1 MPTVFEEEIR
11 SQGEH
16 IRRRAAFGAREAAQ
30 VAESFRGVDYVLVA
44 ARGSSDNAAVFFQYF
59 AGQELGLLVALATPS
74 LYEGDVPIGLNGA
87 GVLAIS
93 QSGRTPGLLN
103 VVESAKE
110 QGRPSAAITNDLES
124 PLSLASDHVIALKA
138 GQERAIAATKTFTTT
153 WQALAQVVE
162 AMKGSSLEGLQ
173 TLPDMVDRA
182 ATWALAASLP
192 SELLNAE
199 RGLTIVGRG
208 VGQAV
213 AAEIALKIREVTGIR
228 AEAYSAADY
237 LHGPIGADGRGSALL
252 LVVTDELKT
261 DVAETL
267 LEECRRFSMG
277 TVVLRSLSRGPFV
290 SDAEI
295 VVDESGPNWCVAL
308 AEVIVGQVLA
318 LRLGELRGRPI
329 DTAPGLKKVTLSA

>member
-11 SQGEH
+11 SQAEL
-16 IRRRAAFGAREAAQ
+16 IRRRTSLGALEAAQ
-30 VAESFRGVDYVLVA
+30 VAESFRDVDYVLAA

-74 LYEGDVPIGLNGA
+74 LYEGDASIGLNGA

-93 QSGRTPGLLN
+93 QSGRTPGLVN
-103 VVESAKE
+103 VIESANK

-124 PLSLASDHVIALKA
+124 PLSRASTHVIALQA
-138 GQERAIAATKTFTTT
+138 GQERAIASTKTFTTT
-153 WQALAQVVE
+153 WHALAQLVE
-162 AMKGSSLEGLQ
+162 ALKGSPLEGLEALSD
-173 TLPDMVDRA
+173 TVDRA
-182 ATWALAASLP
+182 AAWALSASLP
-192 SELLNAE
+192 SGLLNAE
-199 RGLTIVGRG
+199 RGLTVVGRG

-228 AEAYSAADY
+228 AESYSAADY

-252 LVVTDELKT
+252 LVVTDELRT

-267 LEECRRFSMG
+267 LEECHRFSMS
-277 TVVLRSLSRGPFV
+277 TVVLRSSSRGTFA

-295 VVDESGPNWCVAL
+295 VVDEAGPNWCLAL

-318 LRLGELRGRPI
+318 LRIGELRGRPI